1 MSEVAEFIPGEAGGL
16 LLVADH
22 ASNHVPGDIDL
33 GIDPALLDEHIAV
46 DIGID
51 PLARIVAARLG
62 CPAILAH
69 VSRLV
74 VDLHRHEHELAAIPP
89 VSDGHVIPGNTDLHA
104 EGRDARIARF
114 HRPYH
119 ALIEAQVEALK
130 PAMLFTLHS
139 FTPRLRTEPDKARPW
154 EVGILYNNDDRAA
167 RIAIDLLRARGVPT
181 GDNEP
186 YSGKL
191 LNATM
196 DRHAESRGLPYLAIE
211 VRQDL
216 ILDTAA
222 VERWAEILVPVIDE
236 TRNALR

>member
-1 MSEVAEFIPGEAGGL
+1 MNEVADFIPGAAGGL

-22 ASNHVPGDIDL
+22 ASNHVPADIDL
-33 GIDPALLDEHIAV
+33 GIDPALLNEHIAV

-51 PLARIVAARLG
+51 PLARIVAAELG
-62 CPAILAH
+62 CPAILAR

-74 VDLHRHEHELAAIPP
+74 IDLHRHEHELAAIPP
-89 VSDGHVIPGNTDLHA
+89 VSDGHVIPGNADLHA
-104 EGRDARIARF
+104 EGREARIARF

-119 ALIEAQVEALK
+119 ALVEEKVEALK

-139 FTPRLRTEPDKARPW
+139 FTPRLRTDPDGERPW
-154 EVGILYNNDDRAA
+154 EVGILYNKDERAA
-167 RIAIDLLRARGVPT
+167 RIAINLLRKAGIPT

-196 DRHAESRGLPYLAIE
+196 DRHAEARGLPYLAIE
-211 VRQDL
+211 VRQNL
-216 ILDTAA
+216 ILDEDG
-222 VERWAEILVPVIDE
+222 VEAWANRLVPVILE
-236 TRNALR
+236 TWRALA

>member
-1 MSEVAEFIPGEAGGL
+1 MTGVAAFIPGAPGDL
-16 LLVADH
+16 LLIADH
-22 ASNHVPGDIDL
+22 ASNHVPADIEL
-33 GIDPALLDEHIAV
+33 GIDPALLNDHIAV

-51 PLARIVAARLG
+51 PLARIVAERLG
-62 CPAILAH
+62 CPAILAQ

-74 VDLHRHEHELAAIPP
+74 VDLHRREEELNAIPP
-89 VSDGHVIPGNTDLHA
+89 ISDGHVIPGNTGLHA
-104 EGRDARIARF
+104 DGREARIARF

-119 ALIEAQVEALK
+119 AMIDEKVMALE

-139 FTPRLRTEPDKARPW
+139 FTPRLRTAPDEERPW
-154 EVGILYNNDDRAA
+154 EVGILYNRDDRAA
-167 RIAIDLLRARGVPT
+167 RIAIDLLRDRGVPT

-216 ILDTAA
+216 ILHPAG
-222 VERWAEILVPVIDE
+222 VERWADILVPVIRE
-236 TRNALR
+236 TCDALR

>member
-1 MSEVAEFIPGEAGGL
+1 MNVAELIEGGAGSPL

-22 ASNHVPGDIDL
+22 ASNHVPDDIDL
-33 GIDPALLDEHIAV
+33 GIDPALLSEHIAV

-51 PLARIVAARLG
+51 PLARIVAERLG
-62 CPAILAH
+62 CPAILAR

-74 VDLHRHEHELAAIPP
+74 IDLHRHAHELAAIPP

-104 EGRDARIARF
+104 EGREARIARF

-119 ALIEAQVEALK
+119 ALIEEMVEARK
-130 PAMLFTLHS
+130 PRMLFTLHS
-139 FTPRLRTEPDKARPW
+139 FTPRLRTDPDGERPW
-154 EVGILYNNDDRAA
+154 EVGILYNQDDRAA
-167 RIAIDLLRARGVPT
+167 RIAIDLLRARGIPT
-181 GDNEP
+181 GNNEP

-196 DRHAESRGLPYLAIE
+196 DRHAEARGLPYLAIE

-216 ILDTAA
+216 ILDQAG
-222 VERWAEILVPVIDE
+222 VEKWADILVPVIRE
-236 TRNALR
+236 TLDALA

>member
-1 MSEVAEFIPGEAGGL
+1 MNVAEFIAGADHGL

-22 ASNHVPGDIDL
+22 ASNHVPDDIDL
-33 GIDPALLDEHIAV
+33 GIDPALFNEHIAV

-51 PLARIVAARLG
+51 PLARIVAARLQ
-62 CPAILAH
+62 CPAILAR

-89 VSDGHVIPGNTDLHA
+89 ISDGHVVPANTDLHA
-104 EGRDARIARF
+104 EGREARIARF

-119 ALIEAQVEALK
+119 ALIEEKVKALA
-130 PAMLFTLHS
+130 PRMLFTLHS
-139 FTPRLRTEPDKARPW
+139 FTPRLRTEPEKARPW
-154 EVGILYNNDDRAA
+154 EVGILYNQDARAA
-167 RIAIDLLRARGVPT
+167 RFAIDLLRARGIPT

-216 ILDTAA
+216 ICDAA
-222 VERWAEILVPVIDE
+222 GVARWADILVPVIRE
-236 TRNALR
+236 THDALA

>member
-1 MSEVAEFIPGEAGGL
+1 MRVAELIEGEAGSPL

-22 ASNHVPGDIDL
+22 ASNHVPDDIDL
-33 GIDPALLDEHIAV
+33 GIDPALLNEHIAV

-51 PLARIVAARLG
+51 PLSRIVAERLG
-62 CPAILAH
+62 CPAILAR

-74 VDLHRHEHELAAIPP
+74 IDLHRHEGELAAIPP

-104 EGRDARIARF
+104 EGREARIARF

-119 ALIEAQVEALK
+119 KLIEEAVERLK

-139 FTPRLRTEPDKARPW
+139 FTRRLRTDPDGARPW
-154 EVGILYNNDDRAA
+154 EVGILYNKDERAA
-167 RIAIDLLRARGVPT
+167 RIAINLLRKAGIAT

-196 DRHAESRGLPYLAIE
+196 DRHAEARGLPYLAIE

-216 ILDTAA
+216 ILDEAG
-222 VERWAEILVPVIDE
+222 VERWADILVPVIRE
-236 TRNALR
+236 TFDALA